1 MRTSKDIGSKDT
13 SSQTPPAQS
22 NRAPAATGSIAPS
35 REPRES
41 RIAIAAY
48 YRAQA
53 RGFAPGFEVEDWL
66 AAEMQIDATTGNGDS
81 EIEGVGGGK
90 DAQPTGSARRVD
102 H

>member
-1 MRTSKDIGSKDT
+1 MRTSKDSGSKDKA
-13 SSQTPPAQS
+13 SQTLPAQS
-22 NRAPAATGSIAPS
+22 NRTPAATGNIAT
-35 REPRES
+35 RAPRES

-66 AAEMQIDATTGNGDS
+66 AAEMEIDSASGNGDT

-90 DAQPTGSARRVD
+90 DAQPTGSAWRVD